1 VKIVKLLLK
10 YMIITYLSIIPILTM
25 KIQYDNIM
33 GNIHQNYINTFS
45 YFDVLFFIFIFILIH
60 ISLSVIRTINID
72 KFIIKDRVQLPK
84 FFSREY
90 FLITGFMLL
99 SWLPYFI
106 TYFPGTGTIDEVF
119 MMKNPIYATNQ
130 PFFYNL
136 LLNYSWN
143 LGKFI
148 SHETWGLGLLNL
160 IEQII
165 MAVSLS
171 FLLYWL
177 REKGLPRIYIYINV
191 LIFSFL
197 PIFPNYA
204 VCLAKDKVF
213 SSFFIFFFLCVF
225 DFFTVDEDV
234 TRKIKWRILFIISA
248 VMICLRSNS
257 IYIFLGS
264 IICMLFYYLY
274 QKKSVNKILILVAVI
289 VVSLTS
295 FSGLFLN
302 HQYGQHNKLSEA
314 IGIPLQQVARTIALD
329 GELNEQENNFF
340 EQVLSHDDWK
350 KLYHPCTVDT
360 IKYNASF
367 NNRFLDNHPKEFFT
381 YYLSMFKNN
390 KKIYIEAWFLN
401 TYGFWSLTKWDR
413 TQTLF
418 TTSLNRTSLNL
429 KDHNEMVTIG
439 TQYSDNNI
447 LSQTIKN
454 KINNFMVKYNGY
466 ISAGTCAWIYLF
478 IIVILID
485 KNRYKFI
492 FGTIPIFFCWATII
506 LASPIAFA
514 FRYTLFFAFLM
525 PAILLLPFM
534 KQEDN
539 NNAT

>member
-1 VKIVKLLLK
+1 
-10 YMIITYLSIIPILTM
+10 MIITYLSIIPILTM

-33 GNIHQNYINTFS
+33 GNVHQVYINAFS
-45 YFDVLFFIFIFILIH
+45 YSDLFLFIVIFMSILAF
-60 ISLSVIRTINID
+60 SL
-72 KFIIKDRVQLPK
+72 IIKNMSIDRFTIKNRVHSS

-90 FLITGFMLL
+90 ILIIGFMLL

-106 TYFPGTGTIDEVF
+106 TYFPGTGTVDEVF
-119 MMKNPIYATNQ
+119 MMRNPIYITNQ

-136 LLNYSWN
+136 SLNCFWN

-148 SHETWGLGLLNL
+148 SHETWGLGLLNF

-177 REKGLPRIYIYINV
+177 KEKGVPKMYIYINV

-204 VCLAKDKVF
+204 VCLAKDKIF
-213 SSFFIFFFLCVF
+213 SSFFIFFFICIF
-225 DFFTVDEDV
+225 DFFTLDADV
-234 TRKIKWRILFIISA
+234 TRRTKWKILFIISA
-248 VMICLRSNS
+248 VMIGLRSNS
-257 IYIFLGS
+257 VYIFFCS
-264 IICMLFYYLY
+264 IVCMLFYYLY
-274 QKKSVNKILILVAVI
+274 QKKSVNKVLISVAVI
-289 VVSLTS
+289 VISLTS

-302 HQYGQHNKLSEA
+302 YQYGQHNRLAEA
-314 IGIPLQQVARTIALD
+314 IGIPLQQVARTITLD
-329 GELNEQENNFF
+329 GVVNESENNFF
-340 EQVLSHDDWK
+340 GQILSRENWK
-350 KLYHPCTVDT
+350 ELYHPCTVDT
-360 IKYNASF
+360 VKYDASF
-367 NNRFLDNHPKEFFT
+367 NNKFLDNHPKEFFK

-390 KKIYIEAWFLN
+390 KKIYIEAWILN
-401 TYGFWSLTKWDR
+401 TYGFWSLSKWNII
-413 TQTLF
+413 QTLF
-418 TTSLNRTSLNL
+418 TTSLNRTALHLSNP
-429 KDHNEMVTIG
+429 NEMIKIG

-447 LSQTIKN
+447 ISQKAKN

-478 IIVILID
+478 IIVILMA
-485 KNRYKFI
+485 KNKYKFI
-492 FGTIPIFFCWATII
+492 FGTIPIFFCWVTII